1 VKHLPLIVRNLLRN
15 RRRTL
20 LTILSMGVSVFI
32 FAALVSLPAVVNQI
46 LRDSASSLRVICH
59 NKAGFG
65 YPLPGAYEGTIRS
78 FRHVDAVTGYSV
90 FVGTYRDPRVQVPAA
105 ALEPDALRAIWPE
118 WDVSAESAAALQR
131 DRIACLVSADL
142 MRQYR
147 WKAGDKIILHGV
159 SQAGDLELTIV
170 GALRGSKTPKGIILF
185 RRDYFD
191 ELNGATGKVIVFF
204 IKVDRS
210 DAIPDLIRAI
220 DGRFA
225 NSSFETETESEVN
238 VGREQV
244 RSYRLLFRG
253 AEYFAAIV
261 IFVIGLVA
269 ANTAA
274 MAVRE
279 RRSEIAVMRS
289 IGYTRRAMLALLV
302 AEGAAIGIAGGA
314 IGCVLAWAVLK
325 VLAYVSSGQGLFPLL
340 KLLPQVGVE
349 SFGMAMLI
357 GVGSAAI
364 PALIAT
370 RGDIASEL
378 RAL

>member
-1 VKHLPLIVRNLLRN
+1 MKHLPLIVRNLSRN

-20 LTILSMGVSVFI
+20 LTVLSMGVSVFI

-46 LRDSASSLRVICH
+46 LRDSASSLRLICH
-59 NKAGFG
+59 NKAGFT
-65 YPLPGAYEGTIRS
+65 YPLPASYEGTIRA
-78 FRHVDAVTGYSV
+78 FPHVDAVTGYSV
-90 FVGTYRDPRVQVPAA
+90 FVGTYRDPRVQIPAA
-105 ALEPDALRAIWPE
+105 ALEPDVLRAMWPE
-118 WDVSAESAAALQR
+118 WNVTAESAAALQH

-142 MRQYR
+142 MREYR
-147 WKAGDKIILHGV
+147 WKPDDRIILHGV
-159 SQAGDLELTIV
+159 SQADDLELGIV
-170 GALRGSKTPKGIILF
+170 GALGGSKAPKGLILF
-185 RRDYFD
+185 RRDYLD
-191 ELNGATGKVIVFF
+191 EINGATGKVILFF

-210 DAIPDLIRAI
+210 EAIPQVIRAI

-238 VGREQV
+238 VGRDQV

-279 RRSEIAVMRS
+279 RRSEMAVMRS
-289 IGYTRRAMLALLV
+289 IGYTRRAMVALLV
-302 AEGAAIGIAGGA
+302 AEGAAIGIAGGIA
-314 IGCVLAWAVLK
+314 GTGFAWAVLTILPH
-325 VLAYVSSGQGLFPLL
+325 VTSGQGLFPIL
-340 KLLPQVGVE
+340 KLLPRVAAE
-349 SFGMAMLI
+349 SFGIAALI
-357 GVGSAAI
+357 GVASAAI

-370 RGDIASEL
+370 RGDIAAEL